1 MLITGILL
9 YCPEYGLSKD
19 ADLSQP
25 CSHAFTPFVTCN
37 TQAFT
42 VSVSCST
49 KFNQVFAMS
58 IICSTKFTQ
67 AFAMSVDCSTKFTQ
81 AFVLQATDTTKAW
94 ERGYIPHPSHIIIHM
109 QAFPVFH
116 GSSSCS
122 VHHCQFAKLETK
134 RGLGMRLGGCGNLLC
149 RSSQGLVIIVKDT
162 VS

>member
-1 MLITGILL
+1 MPITGILL
-9 YCPEYGLSKD
+9 YCPEYGLSKA

-37 TQAFT
+37 TQVFA

-58 IICSTKFTQ
+58 IICSAKFTQ

-109 QAFPVFH
+109 QAFPVFSRLFIMFCASLSICKT
-116 GSSSCS
+116 GDKERPGNEAWRLWKPS
-122 VHHCQFAKLETK
+122 VQIITGTGDHC
-134 RGLGMRLGGCGNLLC
+134 
-149 RSSQGLVIIVKDT
+149 
-162 VS
+162 